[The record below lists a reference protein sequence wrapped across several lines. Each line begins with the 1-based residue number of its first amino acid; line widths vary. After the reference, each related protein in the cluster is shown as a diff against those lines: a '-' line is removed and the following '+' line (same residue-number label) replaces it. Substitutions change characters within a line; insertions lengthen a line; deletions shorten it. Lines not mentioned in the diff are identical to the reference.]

1 MTKKN
6 WTIDEVL
13 DPSSKFWDKIYID
26 IELYMNSLESDEIE
40 ELGKSPF
47 TDRITDFIEYFKS
60 ISPKNKASIHKNIE
74 KTENLVVG
82 VLWNL
87 ICQKDKEILFQNN
100 IDYFSD
106 WIDTC
111 PPELLDM
118 YVHKLANGDPLS
130 TTASFAKI
138 PEAAS
143 ILDIIKSS
151 ITQTDACNVS
161 IYEGK
166 IILSSMTK
174 QILNKFKD
182 LMLKSGNS
190 LYEYRY
196 DRVDSGILMHS
207 YIFEINKLK

>member
-1 MTKKN
+1 MIKNN

-26 IELYMNSLESDEIE
+26 IELYVNSLELDEIE

-47 TDRITDFIEYFKS
+47 TDRISDFIEYFKS
-60 ISPKNKASIHKNIE
+60 LSPKNKSSLHKNIE
-74 KTENLVVG
+74 KTETLVVG

-111 PPELLDM
+111 PPELLDI
-118 YVHKLANGDPLS
+118 YVNKLANGDPLS
-130 TTASFAKI
+130 DTTLTPIK
-138 PEAAS
+138 PTS

-151 ITQTDACNVS
+151 MTTPSACNVS

-190 LYEYRY
+190 LCEYRY
-196 DRVDSGILMHS
+196 DRIDSGILMHS